1 MKAQLQAFIQYLQEH
16 KRLSSNTLYS
26 YERDLSFFIHFVQEQ
41 GLSSLRDV
49 QKHHLSRYI
58 LQLRQDGRAVATVSR
73 HTVSIRSFFHYLLE
87 ERQVLQDPTTHL
99 ETPKQEKRV
108 PKVLTVHEME
118 QLLAC
123 PSGTTNAGIRDRAM
137 LEVLYAT
144 GIRVTELISLD
155 VEHVNLSM
163 GFLQCLGAGAKER
176 IVPLGGVACDTLG
189 AYMNEVRPKLAR
201 EDRSGQALFL
211 NQLGARM
218 TRQGFWKI
226 IKKYAAEAQIES
238 ELTPHTLRHS
248 FATHL
253 LENGADLRSVQEML
267 GHADISTTQVYA
279 QVSKT
284 RIMDVYK
291 QAHPR
296 AKMK

>member
-1 MKAQLQAFIQYLQEH
+1 MH
-16 KRLSSNTLYS
+16 
-26 YERDLSFFIHFVQEQ
+26 
-41 GLSSLRDV
+41 DV

-58 LQLRQDGRAVATVSR
+58 HQLRQEGRAVATVSR

-87 ERQVLQDPTTHL
+87 ERQVLQDPSVHL

-108 PKVLTVHEME
+108 PKVLTVYEME
-118 QLLAC
+118 QLLAS
-123 PSGTTNAGIRDRAM
+123 PSATTNAGIRDRAM

-144 GIRVTELISLD
+144 GIRVTELISLEID
-155 VEHVNLSM
+155 HVNLSM
-163 GFLQCLGAGAKER
+163 GFLQCLGSGTKER
-176 IVPLGGVACDTLG
+176 IVPIGGIACDTLSS
-189 AYMNEVRPKLAR
+189 YLTEVRHKLAR

-211 NQLGARM
+211 NLLGTRM

-226 IKKYAAEAQIES
+226 IKKYAAEAKIES
-238 ELTPHTLRHS
+238 EITPHTLRHS

-267 GHADISTTQVYA
+267 GHADISTTQVYT
-279 QVSKT
+279 QVSKS

-296 AKMK
+296 ARIK

>member
-1 MKAQLQAFIQYLQEH
+1 MKAQLQAYMQYLQEH

-26 YERDLSFFIHFVQEQ
+26 YGRDLSFFIHFVQQQ
-41 GLSSLRDV
+41 GLESVHDV

-58 LQLRQDGRAVATVSR
+58 HKLRQEGRAAATISR
-73 HTVSIRSFFHYLLE
+73 HTVSIRSFFHYLVE
-87 ERQVLQDPTTHL
+87 KQHMQQDPSIHL

-108 PKVLTVHEME
+108 PRVLSVDEIE
-118 QLLAC
+118 QLLAS
-123 PSGTTNAGIRDRAM
+123 PSTTTNAGIRDCAM

-155 VEHVNLSM
+155 VDHVNLSM
-163 GFLQCLGAGAKER
+163 GFLQCLGSGTKER
-176 IVPLGGVACDTLG
+176 IVPLGGAACDTLG
-189 AYMNEVRPKLAR
+189 LYLTKVRHKLVR
-201 EDRSGQALFL
+201 DERSGQALFL
-211 NQLGARM
+211 NQLGTRM

-226 IKKYAAEAQIES
+226 IKKYAAEAEIES
-238 ELTPHTLRHS
+238 EITPHTLRHS

-253 LENGADLRSVQEML
+253 LANGADLRSVQEML
-267 GHADISTTQVYA
+267 GHADISTTQVYT

-296 AKMK
+296 AKTK